1 MTWVRRG
8 VASVAVSVVAVLVL
22 AGCGSDA
29 TGSSGRP
36 VVVATTPILGDIVS
50 STLGDAAE
58 VVVLMPRGAD
68 PHAFQPSARQ
78 LGELRDA
85 SLVVANGLGLE
96 RGLHDALD
104 AAAADGVN
112 VLEVAPLLEPI
123 AFADDH
129 GHDEADHDESEHDH
143 DHGDLDPHV
152 WFDPSRMALA
162 VGLIADAFVD
172 AAPDADR
179 DAVLATADAYAAELT
194 ALDAEVEETLA
205 TVLEDQRILVT
216 NHDTFG
222 YLADRYGFEVLGV
235 VIPGGDTLA
244 APSASALDELADEIA
259 RHGVRAVFT
268 DEGVSS
274 DLARALAGEVGG
286 DVQVVAL
293 FTDTLGALDGP
304 SGTYVDLI
312 RTDAR
317 RIADALG

>member
-123 AFADDH
+123 AFAGDH

-205 TVLEDQRILVT
+205 TVPEDERILVT

-268 DEGVSS
+268 DEGVSP

-293 FTDTLGALDGP
+293 FTDTLGAPDGP